1 MTLKGDGK
9 EQAQYSHFE
18 AVNCIICN
26 KDNSEFL
33 FERDGFKI
41 VKCKSCGLI
50 YVNPRLSIKKLNEMY
65 NKNEI
70 SPKDYYLENKESEG
84 KILER
89 RINFIKKYK
98 SRGNLLDVGCS
109 IGTFLA
115 IAKKHG
121 FDTYGI
127 DINKSAV
134 EYAKNLGLNAEVKD
148 LSSFKDET
156 FEVII
161 LNDVLEHVENPIK
174 MLKDI
179 KRIMKEDGILEI
191 STPNVDSILAKI
203 SGRRWLHIKPNEHL
217 YYFSPETLT
226 KILELS
232 GFKLIG
238 HRYFNRVRE
247 INVILRKLETYSKFF
262 PKLIKVVPGFIRKI
276 KLPIYTFDEIEVI
289 AKIKGN

>member
-1 MTLKGDGK
+1 MTLKGHGE

-18 AVNCIICN
+18 AVNCVICN

-50 YVNPRLSIKKLNEMY
+50 YVNPRLNMKRLNEMY

-70 SPKDYYLENKESEG
+70 SPKDYYLENKESEAR
-84 KILER
+84 ILER
-89 RINFIKKYK
+89 RINFIKKHK
-98 SRGNLLDVGCS
+98 SKGKLLDVGCS

-121 FDTYGI
+121 FDAYGI

-148 LSSFKDET
+148 LSSFKDKS
-156 FEVII
+156 FDIVI

-191 STPNVDSILAKI
+191 STPNIGSILANI
-203 SGRRWLHIKPNEHL
+203 SGKKWLHIKPNEHL
-217 YYFSPETLT
+217 YYFSPKTLA

-232 GFKLIG
+232 SFNLVEYKS
-238 HRYFNRVRE
+238 FNRVRE

-262 PKLIKVVPGFIRKI
+262 PKLIKVVPGFIRRI

-289 AKIKGN
+289 AKIKS